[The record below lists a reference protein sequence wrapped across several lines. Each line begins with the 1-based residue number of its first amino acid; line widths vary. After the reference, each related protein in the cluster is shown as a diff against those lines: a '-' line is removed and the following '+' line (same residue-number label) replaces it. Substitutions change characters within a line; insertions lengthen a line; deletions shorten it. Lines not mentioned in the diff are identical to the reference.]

1 MNGDKEDSAKDNRV
15 DRVDLVGQI
24 IDQKYKVL
32 ALLGRGGMGAV
43 YLAHHLRLNK
53 DVALKTFVSTSLSE
67 DIRQRFK
74 REAQAIAK
82 LQHQNIVQVFDFG
95 IADGGLPYYTME
107 HLDGESVAERIERKG
122 QLELGEALYIFSQLC
137 QGLQLCHRNGVI
149 HRDIKPANI
158 FLELQSSTNDAVS
171 AVKLVDFG
179 IAALTDSAVI
189 ENQKLTAAG
198 TVFGSP
204 LYMSP
209 EQSMGKAVDARS
221 DIYSSGC
228 ALFEMLTGKPPFR
241 AASALATMLCHQEA
255 TAPTLASIAPEQ
267 AYPEW
272 LEALVA
278 KLLAKDPEERLQS
291 LAEAIDVIES
301 QGQAKKSSSQYAR
314 DDKYASD
321 QPQSVGRFVAYL
333 VLGLL
338 LVVFGAYLILQEYRA
353 PVKKPAVVVE
363 KIRVNPAQIVAYR
376 LPMQK
381 KGTICFRFPDT
392 EIGKIGQSNER
403 NFKSAKGYVEIA
415 DGPSV
420 FFRAGQAL
428 CDQPELLSGFGKN
441 DLNVL
446 LFEDGIEGVWNDRT
460 AHSIE
465 HLTGVKKL
473 KFHGSSFTLAAVDSL
488 NHLPDLRELELV
500 YSTLT
505 GPNLLK
511 LKALPK
517 LENLVVVEIK
527 DVTPLL
533 ASLAQAN
540 NLFHLTIQECHLSD
554 KDMALVGQ
562 MRTLIQLNLEGN
574 DVTNAGVPPVLQL
587 KQLRDLDLMGNP
599 IDSGALPIL
608 LKLTPPIKIQMPNAF
623 WNGKSIAA
631 MEKRFGSASINS
643 ERVNYGNGP

>member
-53 DVALKTFVSTSLSE
+53 DVALKTFVSTNLSE

-122 QLELGEALYIFSQLC
+122 QLELGEALSIFSQLC

-158 FLELQSSTNDAVS
+158 FLELQSSTNDAIA

-255 TAPTLASIAPEQ
+255 AAPTLASIAPEQ

-301 QGQAKKSSSQYAR
+301 QGQTKKSSSQYAR

-338 LVVFGAYLILQEYRA
+338 LVVLGAYLILQEYRA
-353 PVKKPAVVVE
+353 PATKPAVVVE
-363 KIRVNPAQIVAYR
+363 KVRVNPAQIVAYR

-392 EIGKIGQSNER
+392 EIGKIGQGEE
-403 NFKSAKGYVEIA
+403 KKYKPACGYVEIA

-420 FFRAGQAL
+420 FFRAGQAV
-428 CDQPELLSGFGKN
+428 CDQPELLSGFGKD
-441 DLNVL
+441 DLNIL
-446 LFEDGIEGVWNDRT
+446 LFDDGIAGTWNNRS
-460 AHSIE
+460 AQAVK
-465 HLTGVKKL
+465 HLTSLRKIT
-473 KFHGSSFTLAAVDSL
+473 FHSTDFTPAAIDSL
-488 NHLPDLRELELV
+488 NKLPNLVELGLG
-500 YSTLT
+500 YSTLS
-505 GPNLLK
+505 GVDLLK
-511 LKALPK
+511 LECLPK
-517 LENLVVVEIK
+517 LQVL
-527 DVTPLL
+527 DVIEMREVSPLL
-533 ASLAQAN
+533 ARLARAN
-540 NLFHLTIQECHLSD
+540 NLFHLTAQECHLSD
-554 KDMALVGQ
+554 KDMLAIGHFRML
-562 MRTLIQLNLEGN
+562 LKLNLEGN
-574 DVTNAGVPPVLQL
+574 NITNEGVAAVGHLTH
-587 KQLRDLDLMGNP
+587 LRELNLVGNP
-599 IDSGALPIL
+599 IDSDVLPIL
-608 LKLTPPIKIQMPNAF
+608 LKLSPPMKVDMPNSF
-623 WNGKSIAA
+623 WNEKTILP
-631 MEKRFGSASINS
+631 MQKRFGSS
-643 ERVNYGNGP
+643 RVNSVNSTNGL